1 MNSGIYRVNTGSQN
15 VITTNTSKLKIK
27 EKSNHK
33 EIISNFIVYVISPPI
48 AVAWALILQ
57 FIF

>member
-15 VITTNTSKLKIK
+15 VALTTKLKK
-27 EKSNHK
+27 REKSNNK

-48 AVAWALILQ
+48 AMTWALILQ
-57 FIF
+57 FIS